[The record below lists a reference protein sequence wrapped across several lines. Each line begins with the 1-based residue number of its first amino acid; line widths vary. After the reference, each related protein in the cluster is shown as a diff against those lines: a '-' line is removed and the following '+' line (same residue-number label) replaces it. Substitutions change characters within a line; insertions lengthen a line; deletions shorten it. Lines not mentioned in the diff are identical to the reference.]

1 MLSKLLFFL
10 CILIV
15 VSSCHTIKYTER
27 GDGSYGFYPTNTA
40 TLKKTNNTSSIA
52 IASKQQN
59 YTDTKVPA
67 DSVTSLTELKT
78 KIIMSGTATMDIWQP
93 NENKKTTVKPI
104 IQLRKI
110 NKSILFQKNKK
121 DNPEEGSIRWF
132 IYLILCFVLPPL
144 AYYLIKRQTDIL
156 FWICFFCFLLTTT
169 FFGGFRYGLLGLLS
183 IVIAL
188 LTLFQIDI

>member
-1 MLSKLLFFL
+1 
-10 CILIV
+10 
-15 VSSCHTIKYTER
+15 
-27 GDGSYGFYPTNTA
+27 
-40 TLKKTNNTSSIA
+40 
-52 IASKQQN
+52 
-59 YTDTKVPA
+59 
-67 DSVTSLTELKT
+67 
-78 KIIMSGTATMDIWQP
+78 MSGTATMDIGQP

-121 DNPEEGSIRWF
+121 DNSEEGSIRWF